1 MTAVSDPQLD
11 LFNCR
16 PEWHESFPETRT
28 LPGGWDLSD
37 LPHNGHLQDSGYR
50 TTLAI
55 VADSLAVP
63 LPEGHPASFP
73 ELRTLPR
80 GWDLSGLM
88 ARANTQ

>member
-1 MTAVSDPQLD
+1 MTAVSNSQLD

-37 LPHNGHLQDSGYR
+37 PLQNGRLRDSGYG

-55 VADSLAVP
+55 VADSLMVP

-80 GWDLSGLM
+80 NWDFSGL
-88 ARANTQ
+88 ALGNG